1 MSERNAQTLADG
13 LCRMRGAA
21 LKLGQ
26 MISMQ
31 EESILPPPVQAALE
45 RVRAGADAMP
55 EWQLE
60 EAMDKALGSG
70 WRSKVAE
77 FDTEPMAAASI
88 GQVHRAVLTPEL
100 GGHTVAIKVQYPGV
114 ADSIQSDIANLG
126 RLLSMTGAIPKGL
139 FLDHA
144 MDVASRELAEECDYR
159 LEAEHQRAF
168 RRMLHDPEAGIC
180 VPMVIDELSSQSALT
195 TTLAPGVALDQ
206 VAALPQEARDAVAT
220 RLMRVTLYQLFSSG
234 ATQRRMQTD
243 PNWGNFLYDQ
253 HSDILTLIDFGAAR
267 EYPIGFASS
276 YCDLVWATATN
287 DRERL
292 VELATELGFL
302 TGYETQEVLEASVDA
317 GLIVGEPFR
326 PGTGIFDFSQSKMTA
341 RLLDHAEV
349 LAFGS
354 LAPPP
359 EDSYSLHRV
368 LSGTFLACIKL
379 KARVPAHALLHEAY
393 TEHRRLIGKPPPSP
407 LQPQDRA

>member
-1 MSERNAQTLADG
+1 MSERNAQVLADG

-26 MISMQ
+26 MLSMQ
-31 EESILPPPVQAALE
+31 DETILPAPVQAALE

-60 EAMDKALGSG
+60 RAMTAALGPG
-70 WRSKVAE
+70 WRDKLAE
-77 FDTEPMAAASI
+77 FDPEPMAAASI
-88 GQVHRAVLTPEL
+88 GQVHRGVLVPDL
-100 GGHTVAIKVQYPGV
+100 GGEEVAIKVQYPGV

-126 RLLSMTGAIPKGL
+126 RLLRLTGAVPKGL

-144 MDVASRELAEECDYR
+144 MEVASRELAEECDYR
-159 LEAEHQRAF
+159 LEAAHQTAF
-168 RRMLHDPEAGIC
+168 RAMLHAPRTGVS
-180 VPMVIDELSSQSALT
+180 VPRVVPELSSRSALT
-195 TTLAPGVALDQ
+195 TTLAPGMPLDQ
-206 VAALPQEARDAVAT
+206 VAALSQEVRDAVAT
-220 RLMRVTLYQLFSSG
+220 RLMRVTLHQLFASGSSS
-234 ATQRRMQTD
+234 RRMQTD
-243 PNWGNFLYDQ
+243 PNWGNFLYDEAT
-253 HSDILTLIDFGAAR
+253 DMLTLIDFGAAR
-267 EYPIGFASS
+267 DYPIEFATS

-287 DRERL
+287 DRKAL
-292 VELATELGFL
+292 VRLATHLGFL
-302 TGYETQEVLEASVDA
+302 TGYESKEVFDASVDA

-379 KARVPAHALLHEAY
+379 KARVPAHDLLREAY
-393 TEHRRLIGKPPPSP
+393 DEHKRLVG
-407 LQPQDRA
+407 R